1 MLLRMKVKAG
11 ILLYAL
17 LMSAVF
23 TLLLQFYL
31 NRMVAAERQHQAQ
44 ITASQA
50 FLMAEVTRDL
60 ADSSSGTVIFTQG
73 RSSYKQEADKLN
85 IQVQMDNGK
94 EFSYLF
100 HYEKQNKNKQEA
112 GQSVTEDTEQQVSD

>member
-1 MLLRMKVKAG
+1 
-11 ILLYAL
+11 
-17 LMSAVF
+17 MSAVF

-31 NRMVAAERQHQAQ
+31 NRMVAAEGQHRAQ

-100 HYEKQNKNKQEA
+100 HYEKQNKDKQEA
-112 GQSVTEDTEQQVSD
+112 EQSVTEDTEQPVSD